1 MAPANLAAEVLPDED
16 VILVTWNI
24 LYGITTYQ
32 LQYTVRSS
40 TVDQSV
46 VQANSYRVDKPLH
59 STGFKVRVAGVT
71 NAGIGVF
78 SEFVQVTDLDKSK
91 FSSYLC
97 FYSLLVDALID
108 FFHSNVEMI
117 DRNFIYS
124 RR

>member
-46 VQANSYRVDKPLH
+46 VQANSYRIEKPLH
-59 STGFKVRVAGVT
+59 LTGFKVRVAGVT

-91 FSSYLC
+91 FISYLC
-97 FYSLLVDALID
+97 FYSLFVDALID

-117 DRNFIYS
+117 D
-124 RR
+124 